1 MNILSVGNKSAKN
14 SASFRVKFYALVL
27 SYIQLRASPKH
38 IGQSRHGRPM
48 TISHVKVSF
57 VLLFIGNSVADGK
70 DRDRR
75 DHRAQRFATTFETLK
90 SERRDDDAQRPRG
103 NTEGKGIRGEKKDEW
118 RGGSCRTA
126 QQNHL
131 TQRERETA
139 KPTVRIRGNRR
150 VGAGFRLSVAI
161 ATSAALW
168 LGERA
173 ADGKSLVRTIIPR
186 VAILQSGPSRSVVL
200 HPRLH
205 TSRCFRLSLRHV
217 AVRRTVALRAEE
229 SLVVSSILVLYDVT
243 VLQENAYFYNITYS
257 L

>member
-1 MNILSVGNKSAKN
+1 MMFLFVSNFILLYFHKRNYIHYRILAK
-14 SASFRVKFYALVL
+14 A
-27 SYIQLRASPKH
+27 
-38 IGQSRHGRPM
+38 GRCM
-48 TISHVKVSF
+48 MISHLKVAF
-57 VLLFIGNSVADGK
+57 VLLFAGNSIADGK
-70 DRDRR
+70 NRDRR
-75 DHRAQRFATTFETLK
+75 DHRAQRLATTFETLK
-90 SERRDDDAQRPRG
+90 SERRTTHNDREETQ
-103 NTEGKGIRGEKKDEW
+103 EGKEYKEKKKDER

-139 KPTVRIRGNRR
+139 KPAARIRGNRR

-168 LGERA
+168 LSERA

-217 AVRRTVALRAEE
+217 AVRTMR
-229 SLVVSSILVLYDVT
+229 VLKNLWVHRR
-243 VLQENAYFYNITYS
+243 FS
-257 L
+257 CCMM